1 MGPYGDVD
9 DSVVR
14 QSGGYAVTRLS
25 LADPLHAIV
34 GARISQW
41 EIDQMYFGSPTD
53 YQVSD
58 EVTPMPA

>member
-1 MGPYGDVD
+1 M
-9 DSVVR
+9 VR